1 MKKPAIPAVNVND
14 QSIAALLRPL
24 KENVEILNGVRGGSL
39 TKLETNATLAQV
51 ISKLN
56 DVIDRLNV

>member
-1 MKKPAIPAVNVND
+1 MKKPAIPAVNVRD

-24 KENVEILNGVRGGSL
+24 KENVEILNGTRGGSL
-39 TKLETNATLAQV
+39 TKLNTGATLSEV

-56 DVIDRLNV
+56 EIIDRLNA